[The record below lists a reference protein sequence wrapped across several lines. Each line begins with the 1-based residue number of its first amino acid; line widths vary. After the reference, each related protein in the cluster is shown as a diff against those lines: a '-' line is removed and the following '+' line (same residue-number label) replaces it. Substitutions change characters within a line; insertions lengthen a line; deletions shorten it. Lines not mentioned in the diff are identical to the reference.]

1 MKKLFVILA
10 LALPMLASAQKLG
23 HINTQELFVQM
34 PELNSVKAKMDTLQ
48 SMYENQLA
56 SMQEEFNKKVQEFQ
70 QGQATMT
77 DGVKEFRQ
85 QELADLEQRI
95 QTFYQTAQQDI
106 QKKQQEYLAP
116 IQEKMAKAIEN
127 VGQEKGFTYI
137 FDSAAMLYI
146 APEAN
151 DLMSDVKAKLG
162 IK

>member
-1 MKKLFVILA
+1 MKKILVILA
-10 LALPMLASAQKLG
+10 LALPMLASAQKFG
-23 HINTQELFVQM
+23 HINTQELFTQM
-34 PELNSVKAKMDTLQ
+34 PELNGVKAKMDTLQ
-48 SMYENQLA
+48 NMYENQLA

-77 DGVKEFRQ
+77 DGVREFRQ

-106 QKKQQEYLAP
+106 QRKQQEYLAP
-116 IQEKMAKAIEN
+116 IHEKMAKAIEN
-127 VGQEKGFTYI
+127 VGQEKGYTYV

-146 APEAN
+146 APDAN
-151 DLMSDVKAKLG
+151 DIMSDVKAKLG

>member
-23 HINTQELFVQM
+23 HINTQELFMQM
-34 PELNSVKAKMDTLQ
+34 PELETVKTRMDTIQ

-56 SMQEEFNKKVQEFQ
+56 SMQEEFNKKVTEFQ

-106 QKKQQEYLAP
+106 QRKQQELLAP
-116 IQEKMAKAIEN
+116 VHEKMTNAIN
-127 VGQEKGFTYI
+127 AVGQEQGYTYI

-146 APEAN
+146 APEAL
-151 DLMSDVKAKLG
+151 DIMGDVKAKLG
-162 IK
+162 IR

>member
-1 MKKLFVILA
+1 MKKILLILA
-10 LALPMLASAQKLG
+10 LALPMLASAQKYG
-23 HINTQELFVQM
+23 HINTQELFTQM
-34 PELNSVKAKMDTLQ
+34 PELNDVKAKMDTLQ

-77 DGVKEFRQ
+77 DGVREFRQ

-106 QKKQQEYLAP
+106 QRKQQEYLAP
-116 IQEKMAKAIEN
+116 IHEKMAKAIEA
-127 VGQEKGFTYI
+127 VGQEKGYTYV

-146 APEAN
+146 APEAF
-151 DLMSDVKAKLG
+151 DLMSDVKGKLG

>member
-1 MKKLFVILA
+1 MKKILLILA
-10 LALPMLASAQKLG
+10 LALPMLASAQKYG
-23 HINTQELFVQM
+23 HINTQELFTQM
-34 PELNSVKAKMDTLQ
+34 PELNDVKAKMDTLQ

-77 DGVKEFRQ
+77 DGVREFRQ

-106 QKKQQEYLAP
+106 QRKQQEYLAP
-116 IQEKMAKAIEN
+116 IHEKMAKAIEA
-127 VGQEKGFTYI
+127 VGQEKGYTYV

-151 DLMSDVKAKLG
+151 DLMSDVKGKLG